1 MRAAEQQSPRAFTLP
16 VVTLAQLQAPD
27 AKVRLMM
34 QDAIFKTGMFTV
46 VDETEASAASEPF
59 GGALH
64 AWAECEQSG
73 NLPRELVHEA
83 EMDDGTRRI
92 TLATA
97 TNATLVYP
105 LEGSI
110 VHECP
115 AFASAAN
122 ELRARV
128 DATGAAYAAVLDQLV
143 STGRPSEYTDAVTRG
158 ESLEHFHVF
167 RREHAPTAA
176 ETLRL
181 HSDVGL
187 FIVMTAAEYYET
199 AAAEGRLQRLAGDTK
214 PATGFLLELADG
226 ELVRPIIPD
235 NSLLVMNGEGSSRW
249 ISGAAGAPRPRAAS
263 HEVHVPDVPGAT
275 RAWFGRMYFPP
286 RDALLQDSGEGQAM
300 TFNEYREQTYR
311 AMQAGDN
318 RLASTVGCDL
328 VGRSI
333 LADSGSCASD
343 EVYCWM
349 QCMKIPGGQGAFC
362 GKEDLVCV
370 DPNGRLWPEAFTNP
384 STGELDHC
392 FDCTVVCP
400 GAPPP
405 YDSGGFCNTNLQP
418 TTMWMTGF
426 QTIGKHSQPCVIYLF
441 HSWVLDSAGKFMVA
455 CIGTVLMG
463 VAVSAL
469 ASGRARVTATKVSSK
484 VRWHRP
490 AKLAA
495 VVAMFFTQILFAYA
509 LMLVAMSFQFELFLM
524 VVIGLTIGHAVFH
537 IHTFQENVDAC
548 CEC

>member
-1 MRAAEQQSPRAFTLP
+1 MH
-16 VVTLAQLQAPD
+16 
-27 AKVRLMM
+27 
-34 QDAIFKTGMFTV
+34 DAIFRTGMFVV
-46 VDETEASAASEPF
+46 VDETEASASAPSQPF

-64 AWAECEQSG
+64 AWAECEQSAK
-73 NLPRELVHEA
+73 LPRDLVHETQ
-83 EMDDGTRRI
+83 MDDGTKRI

-97 TNATLVYP
+97 TNATIVYP
-105 LEGSI
+105 LEGSV

-115 AFASAAN
+115 AFASAAV

-128 DATGAAYAAVLDQLV
+128 AATGAAYAAVLDQLV
-143 STGRPSEYTDAVTRG
+143 STGRPSEYTDAVMRG

-187 FIVMTAAEYYET
+187 FIVMTAAEYFEK
-199 AAAEGRLQRLAGDTK
+199 ASAEGRLQRLEGDTK

-286 RDALLQDSGEGQAM
+286 RDALLQDAGEGQAM

-311 AMQAGDN
+311 ASQAGDN
-318 RLASTVGCDL
+318 SQASTAGCAPS
-328 VGRSI
+328 GRH
-333 LADSGSCASD
+333 LLQDSGSCSSD

-349 QCMKIPGGQGAFC
+349 QCMKIPDGQSASC
-362 GKEDLVCV
+362 GKADLLCV
-370 DPNGRLWPEAFTNP
+370 DPTGRLWPEAFTNP
-384 STGELDHC
+384 STGDVDHC

-400 GAPPP
+400 SAPPP
-405 YDSGGFCNTNLQP
+405 YNTGGFCNTNLQP
-418 TTMWMTGF
+418 TTMWMTSF
-426 QTIGKHSQPCVIYLF
+426 QTSSKHASPCVIYLF
-441 HSWVLDSAGKFMVA
+441 PTWVLNSGGKFAIA
-455 CIGTVLMG
+455 CIGTVFLG

-469 ASGRARVTATKVSSK
+469 AFGRAHVMSIQINPKVQ
-484 VRWHRP
+484 VQRA
-490 AKLAA
+490 AKLVA
-495 VVAMFFTQILFAYA
+495 VVAMFFTQIMFAYA
-509 LMLVAMSFQFELFLM
+509 LMLVAMSFQVELFLM
-524 VVIGLTIGHAVFH
+524 VVVGLALGHAIFSINVFK
-537 IHTFQENVDAC
+537 ENVDAC

>member
-1 MRAAEQQSPRAFTLP
+1 MLLSLLLCVTVVLAIQDVRAADPTFRGEGKIASTPRDFLLP
-16 VVTLAQLQAPD
+16 VLNLQQIQALD
-27 AKVRLMM
+27 AEVRLMM
-34 QDAIFKTGMFTV
+34 QDAIFKTGMFVV
-46 VDETEASAASEPF
+46 VDDTEASAANEPF

-73 NLPRELVHEA
+73 NLPRELVHEV

-105 LEGSI
+105 LEGSV

-214 PATGFLLELADG
+214 PTTGFLLELADG

-286 RDALLQDSGEGQAM
+286 RDALLQDSEEGQTM

-311 AMQAGDN
+311 ASQAGDN
-318 RLASTVGCDL
+318 SLASTAGCAPS
-328 VGRSI
+328 GRH
-333 LADSGSCASD
+333 LLQDSGSCPAG
-343 EVYCWM
+343 EMYCWHS
-349 QCMKIPGGQGAFC
+349 CKSTADLPCEASGYSCENPAGAIWPDDFIDATTGNASHC
-362 GKEDLVCV
+362 ATCKPVCSAAARATLPPV
-370 DPNGRLWPEAFTNP
+370 Y
-384 STGELDHC
+384 
-392 FDCTVVCP
+392 
-400 GAPPP
+400 PPP
-405 YDSGGFCNTNLQP
+405 PSPPPNSFTLEGLAQDGSIPQVGTPAP
-418 TTMWMTGF
+418 TPT
-426 QTIGKHSQPCVIYLF
+426 
-441 HSWVLDSAGKFMVA
+441 SATLAVA
-455 CIGTVLMG
+455 NVMGSLAMG
-463 VAVSAL
+463 VL
-469 ASGRARVTATKVSSK
+469 AC
-484 VRWHRP
+484 
-490 AKLAA
+490 LA
-495 VVAMFFTQILFAYA
+495 IL
-509 LMLVAMSFQFELFLM
+509 M
-524 VVIGLTIGHAVFH
+524 I
-537 IHTFQENVDAC
+537 
-548 CEC
+548 

>member
-1 MRAAEQQSPRAFTLP
+1 MQKARDAE
-16 VVTLAQLQAPD
+16 
-27 AKVRLMM
+27 VRLMM
-34 QDAIFKTGMFTV
+34 QDAIFKTGMFVV
-46 VDETEASAASEPF
+46 VDDTEASAASEPF

-311 AMQAGDN
+311 ASQAGDN
-318 RLASTVGCDL
+318 SLASTAGCAPS
-328 VGRSI
+328 GRH
-333 LADSGSCASD
+333 LLQDSGSCASD

-349 QCMKIPGGQGAFC
+349 QCMKIPDGQSCSKA
-362 GKEDLVCV
+362 DLLCV
-370 DPNGRLWPEAFTNP
+370 NPTGQLWPEAFTNP
-384 STGELDHC
+384 ASGEIDHC
-392 FDCTVVCP
+392 FDCSVVCP
-400 GAPPP
+400 SAPPP

-426 QTIGKHSQPCVIYLF
+426 QTSAKHASPCVIFLF
-441 HSWVLDSAGKFMVA
+441 PTWVLNSAVKFGMA
-455 CIGTVLMG
+455 CLGTVVMG

-469 ASGRARVTATKVSSK
+469 AFGRARVMALPISPKVQ
-484 VRWHRP
+484 WHIP
-490 AKLAA
+490 AKFLA
-495 VVAMFFTQILFAYA
+495 VVAMFFTQIMFAYA
-509 LMLVAMSFQFELFLM
+509 LMLVAMSFQVELFLM
-524 VVIGLTIGHAVFH
+524 VVAGLTLGHAIFSINVYK
-537 IHTFQENVDAC
+537 ENVDAC